1 MHHDLTLNIFDG
13 VTALIGAKLRDF
25 CDNTCTSFA
34 TQELPREYNAC
45 IRREAKKNGK
55 RHSTNKTLLA
65 DEVSIPVIEGVAGS
79 PILATSTED
88 ASSALDNGAR
98 VPSLINPT
106 TNKCSTRRRKILNIN
121 TYKYHSLGD
130 YAATIRRIGTTDSYS
145 TESVSYHALFS

>member
-1 MHHDLTLNIFDG
+1 MHHDLTLDIFDG
-13 VTALIGAKLRDF
+13 VTASIGAKLRDF
-25 CDNTCTSFA
+25 RDNTCTSFA
-34 TQELPREYNAC
+34 TQELPREYNAR

-55 RHSTNKTLLA
+55 RHSTNETLLA

-98 VPSLINPT
+98 VPPLINPT
-106 TNKCSTRRRKILNIN
+106 TNKHSTRQRKILNIN

-145 TESVSYHALFS
+145 TESVSYRALFS

>member
-1 MHHDLTLNIFDG
+1 MHHDLTLDIFDG

-25 CDNTCTSFA
+25 RDNTCTSFA
-34 TQELPREYNAC
+34 TQELPREYNAR

-55 RHSTNKTLLA
+55 RHSTNETLLA

-106 TNKCSTRRRKILNIN
+106 TNKRSTRRRKILNIN

-145 TESVSYHALFS
+145 TESVSYRALFS